1 MYVKV
6 IITPILIKNIKIYE
20 CFESNLEKINGI
32 IIKKLYQ
39 KLEIINKASNSTDFY
54 KSIFKDQH
62 DDIFKSGSKKL
73 NKLFNEN
80 KSNTK
85 NSMIFRPTF
94 GGKKIFEKSFFNN
107 QAIKSH

>member
-20 CFESNLEKINGI
+20 CFEKNLEKINGI

-62 DDIFKSGSKKL
+62 DDLFKSDSKNWINCFMKINL
-73 NKLFNEN
+73 IQKIVWSLDLHLVV
-80 KSNTK
+80 K
-85 NSMIFRPTF
+85 NIRKIIF
-94 GGKKIFEKSFFNN
+94 
-107 QAIKSH
+107 